1 MYVAT
6 DYCTDGGYSSMVSE
20 NVKSRCKQA
29 QKINQLYT
37 FGVQLYEDRGF

>member
-6 DYCTDGGYSSMVSE
+6 DYCTDGWYSSMVSE
-20 NVKSRCKQA
+20 NVKFGCKQA

-37 FGVQLYEDRGF
+37 FGVQLYKDREF